1 MSASTGK
8 RSLANLPIGWLDDSP
23 LPIAW
28 LLTAKITHNGVKH
41 KTALKKSSYVQEED
55 R

>member
-8 RSLANLPIGWLDDSP
+8 RSLANLPIGWSDGSP

-28 LLTAKITHNGVKH
+28 LLTTKITHKGVKH
-41 KTALKKSSYVQEED
+41 KAALKKSSYVQKEN